1 MPFRAPGGRMK
12 ADREEGSITENEEKK
27 MTDAEEEGKLEE
39 LALLRTMNYIS
50 ALDSVMGM
58 EQMFTAGFAGL
69 EGAEEYMDA
78 LGEDDEE
85 YQAFSQIFKAPEMD
99 FSMFD
104 MEGMDEDPDYFC
116 EDGEIASDVAKALG
130 LF

>member
-1 MPFRAPGGRMK
+1 
-12 ADREEGSITENEEKK
+12 
-27 MTDAEEEGKLEE
+27 
-39 LALLRTMNYIS
+39 MNYIS

-58 EQMFTAGFAGL
+58 EQMFTSGFAGL
-69 EGAEEYMDA
+69 EGAEEYM
-78 LGEDDEE
+78 GQSMEDDEE

-99 FSMFD
+99 FSLFD
-104 MEGMDEDPDYFC
+104 TEDPGEDPDYFC